1 MTDDTLLLR
10 DRVANTIALGESH
23 FREFKSAVEG
33 VDNNK
38 KPRQVKKIC
47 GDIGEAL
54 VAFANADG
62 GELLIGVEDDG
73 IVSGVPHTPEEI
85 KLMMA
90 APKTH
95 VHSDS
100 ELPITHATKLEIEGQ
115 TVLFFSVLKGST
127 EIFQLPDGRCVRR
140 KDKSTVP
147 ETVKR
152 IQFDRQEIKSREFD
166 RSFVDGATVTD
177 LDITFIQSLTSDYL
191 RGLSVERYLQ
201 QIGIA
206 EYSMSGLRLRMAA
219 LLLFA
224 KDIRKWHLRS
234 QVRILKVSGTQ
245 LKSGENYNVSS
256 EKTIAGNIFDLLLK
270 SWEELRFF
278 LAYKTEFG
286 TGARFEQKYIYPEQ
300 ACREALVNAIAHRD
314 YSLQSGIDVFVFDN
328 RIEIKSPGSLLSS
341 VSVRDLN
348 ELQGAHESRNAFI
361 SQVLREH
368 KFMRELGEG
377 MKRIF
382 EAMEENE
389 LEKPRLNSDLNSF
402 IVILNNKSVFTD
414 QQEQWLSVFKQ
425 FDLTTLQ
432 KKIVACGINDS
443 ELSQQDIYAAMNT
456 EDRND
461 YDREVTGLR
470 NSGILKELR
479 SNPEATS
486 YAKTK
491 GIDKSAVPR
500 FKVEIP
506 KKVSTVESNSCV
518 FVKNLDYSAK
528 EDEVRRYF
536 ETCGKVQKVSLH
548 KPKLQRSR
556 PDYKFGFVCFYELE
570 AVQKAIK
577 DLDQTQLQGRTIS
590 VRKYIPKL
598 E

>member
-1 MTDDTLLLR
+1 MTEDTLLLR
-10 DRVANTIALGESH
+10 DRVINTIALGESH
-23 FREFKSAVEG
+23 FREFKSAIEG
-33 VDNNK
+33 PDSNK
-38 KPRQVKKIC
+38 KPRQVKKVC

-73 IVSGVPHTPEEI
+73 TVTGVPHTSEEI
-85 KLMMA
+85 KLMLA
-90 APKTH
+90 AYKTH
-95 VHSDS
+95 VHGDS
-100 ELPITHATKLEIEGQ
+100 ELPITYSTKLEIEGQ
-115 TVLFFSVLKGST
+115 TILFFAVLKGST

-147 ETVKR
+147 ETVKK
-152 IQFDRQEIKSREFD
+152 IQFDRQEVKSREFD
-166 RSFVDGATVTD
+166 RSFVDGATVND
-177 LDITFIQSLTSDYL
+177 LDITFIQSLMSDYL

-224 KDIRKWHLRS
+224 KDIQRWHPRS
-234 QVRILKVSGTQ
+234 QVRILKVSGTH

-286 TGARFEQKYIYPEQ
+286 TGARFEQRYIYPEQ

-314 YSLQSGIDVFVFDN
+314 YSLQSGIDVFIFSD

-341 VSVRDLN
+341 VSLEDLN

-389 LEKPRLNSDLNSF
+389 LEKPKLNSDLNSF
-402 IVILNNKSVFTD
+402 VVTLNNKSVFTD
-414 QQEQWLSVFKQ
+414 QQEQWLAVFKQ
-425 FDLTTLQ
+425 FNLTTLQ
-432 KKIVACGINDS
+432 KKIVVCGINDS

-456 EDRND
+456 EDRNA

-470 NSGILKELR
+470 NSGILREIR
-479 SNPEATS
+479 SNAAANI
-486 YAKTK
+486 YAKNK

-506 KKVSTVESNSCV
+506 KKVSTAESNLCV
-518 FVKNLDYSAK
+518 YIKNLPYAVRK
-528 EDEVRRYF
+528 DEVRRHF
-536 ETCGKVQKVSLH
+536 ETCGKVQEVRLAE
-548 KPKLQRSR
+548 PKHRVR
-556 PDYKFGFVCFYELE
+556 KEFKFGFVYFYEPE
-570 AVQKAIK
+570 AVQRAIK
-577 DLDQTQLQGRTIS
+577 DLDQTQVGGRTIS

>member
-1 MTDDTLLLR
+1 MTEDTLLLR
-10 DRVANTIALGESH
+10 DRVINTIALGESH
-23 FREFKSAVEG
+23 FREFKSAIEG
-33 VDNNK
+33 PDSNK
-38 KPRQVKKIC
+38 KPRQVKKVC
-47 GDIGEAL
+47 GDIGESL

-73 IVSGVPHTPEEI
+73 TVTGVPHTSEEI
-85 KLMMA
+85 KLMLA
-90 APKTH
+90 AYKTH
-95 VHSDS
+95 VHGDS
-100 ELPITHATKLEIEGQ
+100 ELPITYSTKLEVEGQ
-115 TVLFFSVLKGST
+115 TILFFAVLKGST

-147 ETVKR
+147 ETVKK
-152 IQFDRQEIKSREFD
+152 IQFDRQEVKSREFD
-166 RSFVDGATVTD
+166 RSFVDGATVND
-177 LDITFIQSLTSDYL
+177 LDITFIQSLMSDYL

-224 KDIRKWHLRS
+224 KDIQKWHPRS

-256 EKTIAGNIFDLLLK
+256 EKTIVGNIFDLLLK

-286 TGARFEQKYIYPEQ
+286 TGARFEQRYIYPEQ

-314 YSLQSGIDVFVFDN
+314 YSLQSGIDVFIFSD

-341 VSVRDLN
+341 LSLKDLN

-389 LEKPRLNSDLNSF
+389 LEKPKLNSDLNSF
-402 IVILNNKSVFTD
+402 VVTLNNKSVFTD
-414 QQEQWLSVFKQ
+414 QQEQWLAVFKQ
-425 FDLTTLQ
+425 FNLTTLQ
-432 KKIVACGINDS
+432 KKIVVCGINDS

-456 EDRND
+456 EDRNA

-470 NSGILKELR
+470 NSGILREVR
-479 SNPEATS
+479 SNAS
-486 YAKTK
+486 ANVYARNK

-506 KKVSTVESNSCV
+506 RKVSTAESNLCV
-518 FVKNLDYSAK
+518 FIKNLPYAIR

-536 ETCGKVQKVSLH
+536 ETCGKVQEVRLAE
-548 KPKLQRSR
+548 PKQHTRKEF
-556 PDYKFGFVCFYELE
+556 KFGFVYFYESE

-577 DLDQTQLQGRTIS
+577 DLDQAQVGGRIIS
-590 VRKYIPKL
+590 VRKYIPRL

>member
-10 DRVANTIALGESH
+10 DRITNTIALGESH
-23 FREFKSAVEG
+23 FREFKSALEG
-33 VDNNK
+33 PDGNK
-38 KPRQVKKIC
+38 KPRPVKKIC
-47 GDIGEAL
+47 GNIGEAL

-73 IVSGVPHTPEEI
+73 TVSGVPHTPEEVR
-85 KLMMA
+85 LMLEA
-90 APKTH
+90 HKTH
-95 VHSDS
+95 VHQDS
-100 ELPITHATKLEIEGQ
+100 ELPITYATKLEVEEQ
-115 TVLFFSVLKGST
+115 TILFFSVLKGTT

-147 ETVKR
+147 ETVQK
-152 IQFDRQEIKSREFD
+152 IQFDRQEIRSREFD
-166 RSFVDGATVTD
+166 RSFVDGATVND
-177 LDITFIQSLTSDYL
+177 LDITFVKSLTSNYL

-224 KDIRKWHLRS
+224 KDIQKWHPRS
-234 QVRILKVSGTQ
+234 QVRILKVAGTQ

-256 EKTIAGNIFDLLLK
+256 EKTITGNIFDLLLK

-286 TGARFEQKYIYPEQ
+286 TGARFEQRYIYPEQ

-314 YSLQSGIDVFVFDN
+314 YSLQSGIDVFIFDN
-328 RIEIKSPGSLLSS
+328 RIEIKSPGSLLSTIS
-341 VSVRDLN
+341 VKDLN
-348 ELQGAHESRNAFI
+348 ELKGAHESRNAFI

-382 EAMEENE
+382 ESMEENE
-389 LEKPRLNSDLNSF
+389 LEKPKLSSDLNSF
-402 IVILNNKSVFTD
+402 VVTLNNKSVFTD
-414 QQEQWLSVFKQ
+414 QQERWLSVFKQ

-432 KKIVACGINDS
+432 KKIVVCGINGS

-456 EDRND
+456 DDRNA

-470 NSGILKELR
+470 NAGILKQLR
-479 SNPEATS
+479 TNLSANKEA
-486 YAKTK
+486 KNK
-491 GIDKSAVPR
+491 GIDKSVVPR

-506 KKVSTVESNSCV
+506 KKMSTLESNLCV
-518 FVKNLDYSAK
+518 FVKNLPYSTN
-528 EDEVRRYF
+528 EDEVRRCF
-536 ETCGKVQKVSLH
+536 EECGKVQKVGLPE
-548 KPKLQRSR
+548 PKAGIVKEYR
-556 PDYKFGFVCFYELE
+556 FGFVYFYDSE

-577 DLDQTQLQGRTIS
+577 DFDQTQFGGRIIS